1 MTDQFMNA
9 QGTADTADRVHDAP
23 VPAATAPEETAEPA
37 HEEVVVPAT
46 STETIREAEA
56 APVET
61 ADTTKMPRLPSLIGL
76 RGVGALTVVISHCI
90 NTSPGLVHPHL
101 WSVGWWFSYTPVNL
115 LWDGDEAVLMFFV
128 LSGFVLARPFTR
140 REQSQSYLA
149 YYPRRL
155 LRLYPPL
162 WGGLIF
168 TFLLTLVESRHIIPA
183 ATYWVNNH
191 SNFHPSTL
199 QDAVLPRV
207 GTTFDG
213 PLWSLRWEIIF
224 SLSLPAYIL
233 IARAFKRWGVA
244 RVMVVLGV
252 LLLGAADVKVHSA
265 QISDAILYLPMF
277 GVGVI
282 IAFYETDLVR
292 WVGSFMGRSGWN
304 RVALFVIVVLFG
316 DFTDEISPVKG
327 HIPGVIVTLAHGLG
341 VVAAALIILMVISW
355 RPYAKALETR
365 PIDWLGKRS
374 FSLYLIHDSILI
386 TIVLWLGG
394 TPNPFLVVA
403 LVLPTC
409 LLGITLF
416 YRVVEYPSHI
426 LSTNSGRA
434 VQRWVNQRRG
444 RKVQTTA

>member
-1 MTDQFMNA
+1 MTDQFLNV
-9 QGTADTADRVHDAP
+9 QGTADTAEPVLESAV
-23 VPAATAPEETAEPA
+23 VPAATTEP
-37 HEEVVVPAT
+37 V
-46 STETIREAEA
+46 REAAVVQA
-56 APVET
+56 ATPDT
-61 ADTTKMPRLPSLIGL
+61 AKMPRLPSLIGL

-90 NTSPGLVHPHL
+90 NTDPGMVHPHL
-101 WSVGWWFSYTPVNL
+101 WSLAWWFSYTPVNL

-140 REQSQSYLA
+140 RNQSQSYLA

-162 WGGLIF
+162 WGGIIF
-168 TFLLTLVESRHIIPA
+168 TFLLTLVESRHVIPA

-191 SNFHPSTL
+191 SNFHTSTL
-199 QDAVLPRV
+199 QDALLPRV

-213 PLWSLRWEIIF
+213 PLWSLRWEILF
-224 SLSLPAYIL
+224 SLSLPAYVV

-244 RVMVVLGV
+244 KVMVVAGV
-252 LLLGAADVKVHSA
+252 LLLAAADVKVHSA

-282 IAFYETDLVR
+282 IAFYETDLVK
-292 WVGSFMGRSGWN
+292 WVGAFMGRSVWN
-304 RVALFVIVVLFG
+304 RIALFVLVVLFG

-355 RPYAKALETR
+355 RPYAKALEAR

-386 TIVLWLGG
+386 TFVLWLGG
-394 TPNPFLVVA
+394 TPNPLILVA
-403 LVLPTC
+403 LVLPSC
-409 LLGITLF
+409 FVGIALF
-416 YRVVEYPSHI
+416 YRAVEYPSHI

-434 VQRWVNQRRG
+434 VQRWLNERRG
-444 RKVQTTA
+444 RKVHTTS